1 MSIAGF
7 PNHSRFQ
14 GAISTCD
21 IASIFVSPLADS
33 RKPPKATNDP
43 SKKKKKEDK
52 EMLVNI
58 GDTIEKMRL
67 VTRIFGERKGL
78 PELGFNWI

>member
-1 MSIAGF
+1 MVGPANLQPFARSAL
-7 PNHSRFQ
+7 Q
-14 GAISTCD
+14 EE
-21 IASIFVSPLADS
+21 
-33 RKPPKATNDP
+33 KK